1 MLTALLT
8 KSWRDH
14 WRGIASWAG
23 GLIAIAA
30 IQLWVYPSIRESSE
44 GVSEMIES
52 LPQALQEVFRMT
64 DYTSGAGYLNVELF
78 SFMVPLILI
87 AVGVTW
93 GAAAT
98 ADEERRGT
106 ADILLSLPVSR
117 VRVIVTKMIATA
129 VVLLGL
135 CVVLTATLAIGTRLV
150 DLDVPLANLFAASF
164 SCALLG
170 MLYASI
176 GFLIGA
182 LVGRPGIATGAGFA
196 LAIAAF
202 VLYSL
207 APLVDTFDAVTP
219 VNPFQWA
226 LGFDPMVNGLAVSNI
241 GWLVG
246 SSIVLLAASVL
257 AFNRRDI
264 ST

>member
-135 CVVLTATLAIGTRLV
+135 CVVLTATLAVGTRLV
-150 DLDVPLANLFAASF
+150 DIDVPLANLFAASF

>member
-117 VRVIVTKMIATA
+117 ARVIVTKMIATA

-150 DLDVPLANLFAASF
+150 DIDVPLANLFAASF